1 MFMAITKGKKMTKK
15 NKKLEGLKVLEID
28 GKGRVGILDDNNKL
42 IACGLCKSD
51 KSINWTWVRKDH
63 Q

>member
-1 MFMAITKGKKMTKK
+1 MKKK
-15 NKKLEGLKVLEID
+15 NENNKLQGLKVLEID

-42 IACGLCKSD
+42 IACGWRKSD

>member
-42 IACGLCKSD
+42 IACGWRKSD